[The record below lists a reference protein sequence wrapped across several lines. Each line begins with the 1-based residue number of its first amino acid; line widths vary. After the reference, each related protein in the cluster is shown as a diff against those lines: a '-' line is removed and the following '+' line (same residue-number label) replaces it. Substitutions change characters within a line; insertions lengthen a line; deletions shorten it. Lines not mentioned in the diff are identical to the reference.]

1 VKTIV
6 STERKIAWC
15 RAEIAAGVEE
25 IEVTSFVPARVIPQF
40 ADAESVAREVLN
52 IGGLTA
58 SALVPNLH
66 GAMRAFDVGFQ
77 NVGFVL
83 SASEKHNLANVR
95 RSTQQSIE
103 EFKRIVDERESRKG
117 RKGIYLS
124 AAIATA
130 FGCTIEGAVA
140 EDRVI
145 AIAETLAKA
154 GADEIM
160 LADTVGYGN
169 PAQVG
174 RLFKEVARAIGK
186 LPLRAHFHDTRGLGI
201 ANVVAAVEVGVRRFD
216 ASLAGLGGCPFAP
229 GATGNINI
237 EDCAFLLESLGFAT
251 GIDISELVG
260 VRTLV
265 EPWLPNERMFGMV
278 ALAGLPL
285 GFRRQSVA

>member
-1 VKTIV
+1 VKTII
-6 STERKIAWC
+6 STEQKITWC
-15 RAEIAAGVEE
+15 RAEIAAGVQE
-25 IEVTSFVPARVIPQF
+25 IEVTSFVPTRVIPQF
-40 ADAESVAREVLN
+40 ADAEIVARAALN
-52 IGGLTA
+52 IVGLKA
-58 SALVPNLH
+58 SALVPNLR
-66 GAMRAFDVGFQ
+66 GAIRAFETGIQ

-83 SASEKHNLANVR
+83 SASEKHNIANVR
-95 RSTQQSIE
+95 KSTQQSID
-103 EFKRIVDERESRKG
+103 EFERIVDERESRKG
-117 RKGIYLS
+117 SQRICLS

-130 FGCTIEGAVA
+130 FGCTMEGAVA

-174 RLFKEVARAIGK
+174 RLFKEVARTVGG

-201 ANVVAAVEVGVRRFD
+201 ANVVAAAEVGVRHFD

-237 EDCAFLLESLGFAT
+237 EDCAFLLESLGFDTA
-251 GIDISELVG
+251 IDISQLVE
-260 VRTLV
+260 VRTMV
-265 EPWLPNERMFGMV
+265 QPWLPNERMFGMV

-285 GFRRQSVA
+285 GFRQQGVT